1 MFVNNIK
8 MNFKALKRMISITMT
23 KKIMRTTSIS
33 VYMFSGLM
41 AIMTSCNQ
49 RVAPATEIAIEA
61 KTPVTITS
69 IMPEPMAE
77 VIELNAHSS
86 FLKKNSVK
94 ATISGHIESIELN
107 PGDIVKKGQ
116 LLLTIRTKESAALDG
131 YVPTDSTMRFKG
143 VIKVKAPRTGIISSV
158 LHQNGDNV
166 MEGDELVVIAEQRSL
181 VFILEVP
188 YELNQVV
195 SKTKSCK
202 ILLSDNREFEGIIF
216 SRLPVMD
223 VQSQTI
229 SFIIHPLSKVALPE
243 NLIAKVR
250 IVKTAKNN
258 ALVLPKGA
266 VLSNE
271 TQSEFW
277 VMKLI
282 NDTTAVKVDINKGL
296 ENTDK
301 VEIASPS
308 FLKTDRILLTGNY
321 GLPDTAIVKIKML
334 K

>member
-1 MFVNNIK
+1 MILIK
-8 MNFKALKRMISITMT
+8 MT
-23 KKIMRTTSIS
+23 KKIKRVSSIAVYALSGLLIITTSCKQQVKPS
-33 VYMFSGLM
+33 ED
-41 AIMTSCNQ
+41 
-49 RVAPATEIAIEA
+49 PEIEA

-69 IMPEPMAE
+69 VQTEPMAE

-94 ATISGHIESIELN
+94 ATITGRVESINLN
-107 PGDIVKKGQ
+107 PGDFVQKGQ
-116 LLLTIRTKESAALDG
+116 QLLTIRTKESIALEG
-131 YVPTDSTMRFKG
+131 YVPSDTTMRFKG
-143 VIKVKAPRTGIISSV
+143 VIKVKAPRTGIISAV

-166 MEGDELVVIAEQRSL
+166 MEGDELVVIAEQSSM

-188 YELNQVV
+188 FELNQIVNR
-195 SKTKSCK
+195 TKSCN
-202 ILLSDNREFEGIIF
+202 ILLSDKREFAGIIN
-216 SRLPVMD
+216 SRLPIMD
-223 VQSQTI
+223 AQSQTL
-229 SFIIHPLSKVALPE
+229 SYIIHPLSKIVLPE

-266 VLSNE
+266 VLANE

-282 NDTTAVKVDINKGL
+282 NDTTAVKVDISKGL

-301 VEIASPS
+301 IEIASPS
-308 FLKTDRILLTGNY
+308 FLKTDRFLLTGNY
-321 GLPDTAIVKIKML
+321 GLPDTAIVKIKTL

>member
-1 MFVNNIK
+1 
-8 MNFKALKRMISITMT
+8 MISNTMT
-23 KKIMRTTSIS
+23 KKIKPVTSVTI
-33 VYMFSGLM
+33 YILSGLL
-41 AIMTSCNQ
+41 AIITGCNQ
-49 RVAPATEIAIEA
+49 QVKPSAETAIEA
-61 KTPVTITS
+61 KTPVTITG
-69 IMPEPMAE
+69 IKTEPMAE

-94 ATISGHIESIELN
+94 ARITGHIENINLN
-107 PGDIVKKGQ
+107 PGDIVQKGQ
-116 LLLTIRTKESAALDG
+116 LLLTIKTKESAALDG
-131 YVPTDSTMRFKG
+131 YIPSDSTMRFNG
-143 VIKVKAPRTGIISSV
+143 LIKVKAPQTGIISSV

-166 MEGDELVVIAEQRSL
+166 MEGDELVVIAEQSSL

-202 ILLSDNREFEGIIF
+202 ILLSDNREFEGIIN

-229 SFIIHPLSKVALPE
+229 SFIIHPLIKTALPE

-266 VLSNE
+266 VLANE

-277 VMKLI
+277 VMKMI
-282 NDTTAVKVDINKGL
+282 NDTTAVKVDITKGL

-321 GLPDTAIVKIKML
+321 GLPDTAIVKIKKL